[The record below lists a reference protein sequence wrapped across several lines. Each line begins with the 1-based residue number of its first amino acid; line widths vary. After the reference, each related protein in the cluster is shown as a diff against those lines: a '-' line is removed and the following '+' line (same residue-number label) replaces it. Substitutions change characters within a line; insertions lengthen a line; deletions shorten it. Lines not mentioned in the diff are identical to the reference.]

1 MGFTIDTGH
10 KGRHRFICWPSL
22 ELIIG
27 TVVFL
32 ALETGEIRRGRRQ
45 FMIKQM
51 FVSFLLF
58 MDHVA
63 PFVWIQL
70 LVCHERTQM
79 RFFHAV
85 YHGMCNIEE

>member
-1 MGFTIDTGH
+1 
-10 KGRHRFICWPSL
+10 L

-63 PFVWIQL
+63 PFVWIQFL
-70 LVCHERTQM
+70 MRHKGTQM
-79 RFFHAV
+79 GFFHAM
-85 YHGMCNIEE
+85 YHGVCNVKE